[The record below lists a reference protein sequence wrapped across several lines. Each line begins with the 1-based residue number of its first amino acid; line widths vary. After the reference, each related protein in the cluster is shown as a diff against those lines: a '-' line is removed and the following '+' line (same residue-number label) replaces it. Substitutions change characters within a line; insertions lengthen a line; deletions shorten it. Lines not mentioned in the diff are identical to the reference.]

1 VKHTISR
8 GGSVAAAIVAGS
20 LILTG
25 CSNSDSD
32 SGDSGSSSDSSAD
45 LSGTTGQL
53 TGEGATSQQTAME
66 FFGAAYSSAVPGATL
81 AYNGTGSGSG
91 QKQFIAGQVDFGG
104 SDSPLDEGQAAD
116 AAKRCEN
123 NPAWHLPAV
132 VGPVAVAYHL
142 DGVDELNLSVGTV
155 AKIFKGEITKWNDP
169 AIAAENDGVNLPDK
183 DINVLYR
190 SEESGTS
197 DNFQKFLKTAT
208 NGEWDSEGKTFPTKV
223 GSGAQGS
230 SGVAEQVKS
239 TDGAITYVESGYAK
253 DLGTAKLDF
262 GAGPVELSSD
272 SVNKA
277 LANASFKGEGNDLVV
292 DSDALFKQQEPGA
305 YPLALT
311 TYEIVCSKG
320 YDEDT
325 ANRVKDFLHVIVDNQ
340 NESLAD
346 KGYVPLSGAFED
358 KLKTAIDAIA

>member
-1 VKHTISR
+1 LNTVKHTISR
-8 GGSVAAAIVAGS
+8 GGTVAAALVAGS

-25 CSNSDSD
+25 CSNSDSG
-32 SGDSGSSSDSSAD
+32 SGPSSDSTAD

-66 FFGAAYSSAVPGATL
+66 LFGAAYSSAVPGATL

-104 SDSPLDEGQAAD
+104 SDSPLDPGQAKD
-116 AAKRCEN
+116 AAARCDG

-132 VGPVAVAYHL
+132 VGPVAVAFHL
-142 DGVDELNLSVGTV
+142 DGVDNLNLSVDTV
-155 AKIFKGEITKWNDP
+155 AKIFKGEITTWNDP
-169 AIAAENDGVNLPDK
+169 AIAAENEGTQLPDK
-183 DINVLYR
+183 EINVLYR

-208 NGEWDSEGKTFPTKV
+208 GGEWDTEGKTFPTKV

-230 SGVAEQVKS
+230 SGVAQQVKS
-239 TDGAITYVESGYAK
+239 TDGAITYVEAGYAK

-262 GAGPVELSSD
+262 GAGPVALNAD

-277 LANASFKGEGNDLVV
+277 LANVRFSGEGNDLVV
-292 DSDALFKQQEPGA
+292 DPDSLFGQKEAGA

-311 TYEIVCSKG
+311 TYEIVCSAG
-320 YDEDT
+320 YDADT
-325 ANRVKDFLHVIVDNQ
+325 AARVKDFLHVLLDNQ
-340 NESLAD
+340 DGSLGD
-346 KGYVPLSGAFED
+346 KGYVPLSGAFEE
-358 KLKTAIDAIA
+358 KLTTAVDAIA

>member
-1 VKHTISR
+1 MKHTITR
-8 GGSVAAAIVAGS
+8 GGTVAAALVAGS
-20 LILTG
+20 LILTS

-32 SGDSGSSSDSSAD
+32 SGSGSDSGSD

-66 FFGAAYSSAVPGATL
+66 FFGAAYSSAAPGATL

-91 QKQFIAGQVDFGG
+91 QKQFIAGQVDVGG
-104 SDSPLDEGQAAD
+104 SDSPLDEDQVQAA
-116 AAKRCEN
+116 AERCGN

-142 DGVDELNLSVGTV
+142 DGVDELNLSVSTV
-155 AKIFKGEITKWNDP
+155 AKIFKGEITNWNDP
-169 AIAAENDGVNLPDK
+169 AIAAENDGADLPDK

-190 SEESGTS
+190 SEESGTT

-208 NGEWDSEGKTFPTKV
+208 DGEWEGEGKTFPTKV

-239 TDGAITYVESGYAK
+239 TDGAITYVESGYAR

-262 GAGPVELSSD
+262 GAGPVELSAD

-277 LANASFKGEGNDLVV
+277 LANAEFSGEGNDLVV
-292 DSDALFKQQEPGA
+292 DSDALFSQKEAGA

-325 ANRVKDFLHVIVDNQ
+325 ANRVKDFLHVILDNQ
-340 NESLAD
+340 NESLGE
-346 KGYVPLSGAFED
+346 KGYVPLSGAFEE
-358 KLKTAIDAIA
+358 KLKTAVDAIA